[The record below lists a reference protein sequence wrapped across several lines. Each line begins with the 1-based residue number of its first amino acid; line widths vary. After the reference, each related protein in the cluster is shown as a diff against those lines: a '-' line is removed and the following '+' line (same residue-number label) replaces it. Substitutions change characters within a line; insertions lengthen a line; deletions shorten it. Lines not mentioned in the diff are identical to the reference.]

1 MSFELPPPPIAKM
14 RRRTFQT
21 MILSE
26 DGDSRFEARFLRQS
40 VFYSPDGTVLFT
52 VNDPDPIVIK
62 SEELVDRPDLISAV
76 MLIQQEVDR
85 LDQKRL
91 LGSVG

>member
-1 MSFELPPPPIAKM
+1 M

-76 MLIQQEVDR
+76 MLIQQEVDARDR
-85 LDQKRL
+85 LI
-91 LGSVG
+91 SAVTPNAI

>member
-52 VNDPDPIVIK
+52 VNDPDPIVFHAHK
-62 SEELVDRPDLISAV
+62 KTRSYLIRSGLFV
-76 MLIQQEVDR
+76 FTPWTLLWGIQ
-85 LDQKRL
+85 
-91 LGSVG
+91 